1 MLRSWAPAGLE
12 VRQGGRRVGGSLR
25 YRSKGML
32 STGNGRGENERPLG
46 EVIERGAFDF
56 SLRQAK
62 DPDST
67 DDIFALAAHDQTAPL
82 ASVRAGSLE
91 FEDGRNALGFE
102 AELVDTQPARDVL
115 ELIRS
120 GVATGIS
127 FGFTLPPQRR
137 SPDALEIKREPFE
150 LGEGKDAVRFDPEPD
165 VPGADVRIIRDLILF
180 EVSLGVAR
188 PVFRENQARL
198 RAAEMMQPRRRMVL
212 LP

>member
-1 MLRSWAPAGLE
+1 MLCSWAPARLE
-12 VRQGGRRVGGSLR
+12 VRAEGRRVGGSLA

-46 EVIERGAFDF
+46 EVIERGAFEF
-56 SLRQAK
+56 SLRQVK
-62 DPDST
+62 DPSGT
-67 DDIFALAAHDQTAPL
+67 EDIFALAAHDQTAPL

-91 FEDGRNALGFE
+91 FDDGKDALAFE

-127 FGFTLPPQRR
+127 FGFMLPPQRR
-137 SPDALEIKREPFE
+137 SPEALEIKREPFE

-165 VPGADVRIIRDLILF
+165 VPPADVRIIRDLILF

-198 RAAEMMQPRRRMVL
+198 RAVYMRPHRRRVF